1 MLDNAGRARELLF
14 AADAAAPGAAAAAA
28 AQGAVAAAKR
38 AQQCEKNTLVVAP
51 FS

>member
-1 MLDNAGRARELLF
+1 MLDNAGRARELLLT
-14 AADAAAPGAAAAAA
+14 ADAAAPDAADAAA

-38 AQQCEKNTLVVAP
+38 AQWCEP